1 MSEFIRLVSADAAEG
16 LSIGDGL
23 DAAKDAFMR
32 AKRSQ
37 VALVSNLGLT
47 ARLHEPGQ
55 VNRAK
60 LRGMLRQAR
69 EQADR
74 AQAVVA
80 ALAESIEAI
89 ERVRQPRT
97 QPEETS

>member
-1 MSEFIRLVSADAAEG
+1 MSEFIRLVSPKSADG

-32 AKRSQ
+32 AKRAQ
-37 VALVSNLGLT
+37 IALVSNLGLT
-47 ARLHEPGQ
+47 GRLHEPGQ

-60 LRGMLRQAR
+60 LRGMLHQA
-69 EQADR
+69 QAQAER
-74 AQAVVA
+74 AQAVAA

-89 ERVRQPRT
+89 ERVREQ
-97 QPEETS
+97 EA